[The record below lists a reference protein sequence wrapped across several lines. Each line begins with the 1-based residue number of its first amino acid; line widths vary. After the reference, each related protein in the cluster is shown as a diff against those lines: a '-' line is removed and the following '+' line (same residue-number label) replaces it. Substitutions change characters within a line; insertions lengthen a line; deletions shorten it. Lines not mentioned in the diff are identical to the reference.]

1 MGLKNPI
8 LTNKKLFI
16 MTYAFET
23 YVYCNE
29 LQISAL
35 YEGNSADA
43 FALRHY
49 RSGSFA
55 VIHYGGQEI
64 KEKYDALV
72 EELNWSVSDL

>member
-1 MGLKNPI
+1 
-8 LTNKKLFI
+8 

-23 YVYCNE
+23 WFINNQ

-64 KEKYDALV
+64 KEKYESLV
-72 EELNWSVSDL
+72 EELNWAVSDL

>member
-1 MGLKNPI
+1 
-8 LTNKKLFI
+8 

-23 YVYCNE
+23 WFINNQ

-49 RSGSFA
+49 RSDSFSFL
-55 VIHYGGQEI
+55 HYGGQEI

-72 EELNWSVSDL
+72 EELNWAVSDL